1 MERPA
6 SHSSTGSSGTSR
18 QPDLIRRLDATLTAA
33 VDSDASDIHFEPHA
47 DGLSVRIRIDGV
59 LRTAES
65 YPAASAAGVASRLK
79 LLARMDIAERR
90 LPQDGRLELVGR
102 GGDRV
107 EARVSSL
114 PTVYGEKLVLRL
126 LRDDSD
132 DRPLSALGMPTEPLE
147 TLQGALR
154 ANMGMILVTGPTGS
168 GKSTTLYAA
177 LRELNSDER
186 NLVTA
191 EDPVE
196 RRIPGVNQVQVNT
209 EIGWTFAEALRAF
222 LRQDP
227 DVLMVGEIRD
237 RETAEIAVRAALTGH
252 LVLST
257 LHTNDAASTVARL
270 IDMGIAPFLV
280 AASLRLIVAQRLV
293 RRRCQDCS
301 GRGCETCGQL
311 GLRGRTAIFEIMPI
325 TESLRR
331 EIGRGCDVDEIR
343 RVAAAEGTRTL
354 ADAARECVASGTT
367 TELEA
372 RRATGT

>member
-1 MERPA
+1 MDRTNPFA
-6 SHSSTGSSGTSR
+6 TGTRNEANLVRS
-18 QPDLIRRLDATLTAA
+18 LDATLATAVA
-33 VDSDASDIHFEPHA
+33 EGASDIHFEPA
-47 DGLSVRIRIDGV
+47 PDRLRIRLRVDGV
-59 LRTAES
+59 LRDLPS
-65 YPAASAAGVASRLK
+65 YPPTSAPGVASRLK
-79 LLARMDIAERR
+79 LLAQMDIAERR
-90 LPQDGRLELVGR
+90 LPQDGRLEIISRSGE
-102 GGDRV
+102 RV

-114 PTVYGEKLVLRL
+114 PTVHGEKLVLRL
-126 LRDDSD
+126 LRDRD
-132 DRPLSALGMPTEPLE
+132 DPVALNELGLAPHLAEI
-147 TLQGALR
+147 LQRELR
-154 ANMGMILVTGPTGS
+154 AKSGMILVTGPTGS

-196 RRIPGVNQVQVNT
+196 RRIPGVNQVQVNP

-293 RRRCQDCS
+293 RRRCQACD
-301 GRGCETCGQL
+301 GRGCEACGQL

-354 ADAARECVASGTT
+354 AEAARECVASGTT

-372 RRATGT
+372 RRATGI